1 MDNNETTLA
10 LMPSLLREA
19 VEVVTSA
26 IEADVYFNAHRSEA
40 LIWYVDPEEGKD
52 TLICVT
58 YYPETG
64 ATYTSETPARFEW
77 ETGFTA

>member
-1 MDNNETTLA
+1 MDNNESTLA

-40 LIWYVDPEEGKD
+40 LIWYVDPGEGMES
-52 TLICVT
+52 LICVT

-64 ATYTSETPARFEW
+64 ATHTSETPATFEW
-77 ETGFTA
+77 TTGFTA